1 MWYMNN
7 NGSFSWSV
15 DPEVVTYN
23 AMLQE
28 IQLWKGENPLDISS
42 GIDYKSIFDGK
53 VFAKTELDN
62 VINKYLGSFEKLEL
76 SEAITSEDSQTVSFD
91 LTVKFKDGREV
102 RKTITL

>member
-1 MWYMNN
+1 MWYVNDK
-7 NGSFSWSV
+7 GGLSWSV

-28 IQLWKGENPLDISS
+28 LQLWKGENPLDITA
-42 GIDYKSIFDGK
+42 GVDYKNIFEGK
-53 VFAKTELDN
+53 VFAKTELEA
-62 VINKYLGSFEKLEL
+62 VINKYSGSFEKLEL
-76 SEAITSEDSQTVSFD
+76 GEAVNSEDGQTVSFD